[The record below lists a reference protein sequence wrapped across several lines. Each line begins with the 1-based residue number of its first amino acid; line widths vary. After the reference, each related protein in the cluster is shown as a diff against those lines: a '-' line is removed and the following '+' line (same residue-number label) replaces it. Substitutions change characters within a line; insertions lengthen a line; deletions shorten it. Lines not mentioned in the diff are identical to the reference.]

1 VSIFGFEVIIKIIMV
16 LVGGIIV
23 ISLAGFFYCVYKCR
37 RRGRRGSGLHEE
49 RFDIGFFDEFM
60 PAKKA
65 NTQEMK

>member
-1 VSIFGFEVIIKIIMV
+1 MV